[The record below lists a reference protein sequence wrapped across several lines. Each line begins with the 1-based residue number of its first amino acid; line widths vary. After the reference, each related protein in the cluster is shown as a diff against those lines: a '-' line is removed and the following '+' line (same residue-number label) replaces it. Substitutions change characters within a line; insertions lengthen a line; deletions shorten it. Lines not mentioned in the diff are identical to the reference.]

1 MKLVQ
6 LLREIK
12 KEEYVIYSDMDGVI
26 TDFDKRFMDY
36 TEKKFQKRIPPAQ
49 YEIENGKEAFWDFI
63 TKEGV
68 KFWVGMDWMPDGKTY
83 WNYIKKYNPILLS
96 APSREES
103 SKLGKRLWV
112 KKNLPGTKLILAYA
126 KDKQKEAAPNHILID
141 DRKSNIDEWRA
152 NGGIGILHTSAASTI
167 EALHK
172 IDPNIFKLD

>member
-26 TDFDKRFMDY
+26 TDFDERFMDY
-36 TEKKFQKRIPPAQ
+36 TEKKFKKRIPPSQ
-49 YEIENGKEAFWDFI
+49 YESENGKEAFWDLI

-68 KFWVGMDWMPDGKTY
+68 KFWVGMDWMSDGKTY
-83 WNYIKKYNPILLS
+83 WDYIKKYNPILLS

-112 KKNLPGTKLILAYA
+112 KKNLPGTKLMLVYA

-152 NGGIGILHTSAASTI
+152 NGGIGILHTSAVSTI
-167 EALHK
+167 DALNK

>member
-26 TDFDKRFMDY
+26 TDFDERFMKY
-36 TEKKFQKRIPPAQ
+36 SKGIPPSQ
-49 YEIENGKEAFWDFI
+49 YESKNGKEAFWDLI

-68 KFWVGMDWMPDGKTY
+68 KFWVGMDWMSDGRTY
-83 WNYIKKYNPILLS
+83 WDYIKKYNPILLS

-103 SKLGKRLWV
+103 SRLGKRLWV
-112 KKNLPGTKLILAYA
+112 KKNLPGTKLMLAYA

-167 EALHK
+167 KQLQ
-172 IDPNIFKLD
+172 DLGL

>member
-26 TDFDKRFMDY
+26 TDFDERFMKY
-36 TEKKFQKRIPPAQ
+36 SKGIPPSQ
-49 YEIENGKEAFWDFI
+49 YESENGKEAFWDLI

-68 KFWVGMDWMPDGKTY
+68 KFWVGMDWMPDGRTY
-83 WNYIKKYNPILLS
+83 WKYIEKYNPILLS

-112 KKNLPGTKLILAYA
+112 KKNLPGTKLMLAYA

-141 DRKSNIDEWRA
+141 DRQSNIDEWIA
-152 NGGIGILHTSAASTI
+152 NGGIGILHKSAASTI
-167 EALHK
+167 K
-172 IDPNIFKLD
+172 KLRDLGL